1 MIDRSERQFPATT
14 KTVLTVLSA
23 HLSCYENPSCLLL
36 KHLHRRLLRKLNA
49 VKNGLQVILAVSN
62 ANIENNQFFKFNS
75 GMLGDA
81 FGEKE
86 DILE

>member
-36 KHLHRRLLRKLNA
+36 KHLHRRLLRKLNT
-49 VKNGLQVILAVSN
+49 VKNGLQEFPAVRI
-62 ANIENNQFFKFNS
+62 ANVEDNQIFQFNN